1 MTALSI
7 GSPATRSPL
16 TLCDKLLMGF
26 GVFQHTSA
34 PKKRINYSPSQQPV
48 VIILC

>member
-7 GSPATRSPL
+7 GSQAAHSPL
-16 TLCDKLLMGF
+16 TLCDKLLVGL

-34 PKKRINYSPSQQPV
+34 PKKRINYSTSQRPV
-48 VIILC
+48 VITLR